1 MNGRRPMPMRGP
13 LGNSRISAGTPADM
27 YTSAGH
33 RAGIIDVE
41 FGFKLKFTLVWDV
54 PEQQKQQSSTLATNS
69 HEMIL
74 GETFR

>member
-1 MNGRRPMPMRGP
+1 MNGRRPMPIRGP

-41 FGFKLKFTLVWDV
+41 FGFKLKFTIVWDMF
-54 PEQQKQQSSTLATNS
+54 LNS
-69 HEMIL
+69 KNSRAALWPQIHMK
-74 GETFR
+74 